1 MRVPMSA
8 IDPETG
14 EREYIFQA
22 GQQGAEFYIVLEGS
36 VLVSEGEPGSKGHAE
51 LGAAKVAEGGA
62 AIPSR

>member
-36 VLVSEGEPGSKGHAE
+36 VLVSEG
-51 LGAAKVAEGGA
+51 LDKVRKT
-62 AIPSR
+62 PSWPRSWANVSLS